1 MKPESETDSESAI
14 VNVVNR
20 DGSGP
25 VVLVCEHA
33 SSFIPEKYE
42 NLGLA
47 PDLLQ
52 SHIAWDPGALGVAK
66 ILSRY
71 LDAPLIA
78 QRISRLVYDCNR
90 SADSPSA
97 IPDRSELYDIPGN
110 RGLSAT
116 DHNARMSEVYE
127 PFRQTLETILK
138 ARLVSDIPTN
148 LITIHSYTP
157 IFNNRSRSVDIG
169 ILHDSDTRLGDA
181 MLDVCS
187 DELRYRVR
195 RNQPYGPEDGV
206 THTLCEHGIRFGLA
220 NAMIEIRND
229 IIQDEAGQEKLANWL
244 LPIITGSLERVFY
257 EQAQSLL
264 AEGTAGAGH

>member
-1 MKPESETDSESAI
+1 MKPASEMDSDSAI
-14 VNVVNR
+14 VDVINR

-66 ILSRY
+66 ILSRH

-78 QRISRLVYDCNR
+78 QKISRLVYDCNR
-90 SADSPSA
+90 SANSPSA
-97 IPDRSELYDIPGN
+97 VPNRSEHHDIPGN
-110 RGLSAT
+110 QGLSAA
-116 DHNARMSEVYE
+116 DHNARLSEVYE
-127 PFRQTLETILK
+127 PFRRTLAAVLT
-138 ARLVSDIPTN
+138 ARLASNVPTN
-148 LITIHSYTP
+148 LVTIHSYTP
-157 IFNNRSRSVDIG
+157 VFNNRPRNVDIG
-169 ILHDSDTRLGDA
+169 ILHDVDTRLGDA
-181 MLDVCS
+181 MLDLCES
-187 DELRYRVR
+187 EMRYRVR

-206 THTLCEHGIRFGLA
+206 THTLCEHGIRLGLP

-229 IIQDEAGQEKLANWL
+229 LIQDETGQEKLAGWL
-244 LPIITGSLERVFY
+244 LPIIAGSLERVFG
-257 EQAQSLL
+257 EQAPSLL
-264 AEGTAGAGH
+264 AEGTTGAGH